1 MQSFHRRTIAAAF
14 FAGVAAVSGG
24 LGGLGLVRA
33 DNDILDTNPLSGDQK
48 AIREGKSWFRG
59 ICAVCHGGRADGQGE
74 RGNGADLRKF
84 NKGFREFVVTVKNGR
99 EVQGRIQSMPAWGA
113 VLKEEQI
120 YQIGAY
126 LETLAIDGANWKA
139 GVHN

>member
-1 MQSFHRRTIAAAF
+1 MKTTAVKGLLMTALLAYLFFLRGNAACGDDANPE
-14 FAGVAAVSGG
+14 A
-24 LGGLGLVRA
+24 
-33 DNDILDTNPLSGDQK
+33 NPLSGDQK

-84 NKGFREFVVTVKNGR
+84 NKGFREFVLTVKNGR
-99 EVQGRIQSMPAWGA
+99 QVQGRTQNMPAWGA
-113 VLKEEQI
+113 VIYEEQI

-126 LETLAIDGANWKA
+126 LETLAIEGADWKEGA
-139 GVHN
+139 HK

>member
-1 MQSFHRRTIAAAF
+1 MVRGFVILAALT
-14 FAGVAAVSGG
+14 AGLLAVSGNAAPAG
-24 LGGLGLVRA
+24 DDGPA
-33 DNDILDTNPLSGDQK
+33 ANPLSGNEK
-48 AIREGKSWFRG
+48 AIKEGRSWFRG
-59 ICAVCHGGRADGQGE
+59 VCAVCHGGRADGQGE

-84 NKGFREFVVTVKNGR
+84 NKGFQEFVLIVKTGR
-99 EVQGRIQSMPAWGA
+99 QIQGRTQNMPAWGA

-126 LETLAIDGANWKA
+126 LETLAIEGAEWKE

>member
-1 MQSFHRRTIAAAF
+1 MRSFPRKTIVAVF
-14 FAGVAAVSGG
+14 FTGVAAISGE
-24 LGGLGLVRA
+24 LVEPGLVRA
-33 DNDILDTNPLSGDQK
+33 DDAISEANPLSGDQK

-59 ICAVCHGGRADGQGE
+59 VCAVCHGGRADGQGE

-84 NKGFREFVVTVKNGR
+84 NKGFKAYVETVRKGR
-99 EVQGRIQSMPAWGA
+99 EVPGRIQSMPAWGA

-126 LETLAIDGANWKA
+126 LETLAIDGANWKD